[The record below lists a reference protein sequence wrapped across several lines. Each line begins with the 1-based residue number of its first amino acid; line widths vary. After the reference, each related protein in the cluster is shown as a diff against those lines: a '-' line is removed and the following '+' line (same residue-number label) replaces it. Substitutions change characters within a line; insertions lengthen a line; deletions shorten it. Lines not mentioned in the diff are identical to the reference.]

1 MLQLQKLILITLAL
15 LFSGCTSTK
24 LLQTKGDQ
32 KSQFINTSAASI
44 EYRILPQ
51 DRLKVTLYK
60 DPQQSSMAIVQQQEL
75 GQSIDKEGVL
85 VNTAGYITMPLIG
98 KVRVAGLSQSAAA
111 NRIAARYKKYI
122 KTPSVYLE
130 VMNKRLI
137 VLGEVK
143 KPGVVPIDKEKMTLF
158 EAIAFAGGFKNSA
171 IRNNIVILYRD
182 REGKLALRRV
192 DLTNF
197 DTMDYGSLMLR
208 PNDIVYV
215 QPNDWK
221 EFRVNSDNVTSIFK
235 SVGTVLSPFATI
247 KYLDD

>member
-1 MLQLQKLILITLAL
+1 MLTMQKMLILVIAL
-15 LFSGCTSTK
+15 IFSGCTSTK
-24 LLQTKGDQ
+24 LLQTKGDE
-32 KSQFINTSAASI
+32 KSQYINTSAASI

-51 DRLKVTLYK
+51 DRLKVVLYK
-60 DPQQSSMAIVQQQEL
+60 DPQQSSMAMVEQQEL
-75 GQSIDKEGVL
+75 GQTVDKEGIL

-98 KVRVAGLSQSAAA
+98 KVKVAGLTQTEAA

-130 VMNKRLI
+130 VKNKRLI

-158 EAIAFAGGFKNSA
+158 EAIAFAGGFKDSA
-171 IRNNIVILYRD
+171 VRNNIVILYKD
-182 REGKLALRRV
+182 RNGQLALRRV

-215 QPNDWK
+215 QPDSWK
-221 EFRVNSDNVTSIFK
+221 EFKVNSDNVTSIFK
-235 SVGTVLSPFATI
+235 SVGSVLSPFATI
-247 KYLDD
+247 KYLKD

>member
-1 MLQLQKLILITLAL
+1 MLTIKKLLIVTLV
-15 LFSGCTSTK
+15 LFMSACTSTK
-24 LLQTKGDQ
+24 LLQTKADQ
-32 KSQFINTSAASI
+32 KSQFVNTSAASI

-51 DRLKVTLYK
+51 DRLKVILYK
-60 DPQQSSMAIVQQQEL
+60 DPSQSSMAVVQNSEL
-75 GQSIDKEGVL
+75 GESLDKDGVL
-85 VNTAGYITMPLIG
+85 VDTAGYITMPLIG
-98 KVRVAGLSQSAAA
+98 RVKVAGLTQSQAAK
-111 NRIAARYKKYI
+111 RIEARYKKYI

-158 EAIAFAGGFKNSA
+158 EAIAFAGGFKDSA
-171 IRNNIVILYRD
+171 VRNNVIILHRTAN
-182 REGKLALRRV
+182 GKLALRRV

-197 DTMDYGSLMLR
+197 DTMKYGSLMLR

-221 EFRVNSDNVTSIFK
+221 EFKVNSDNVTSIFK

-247 KYLDD
+247 KYLDK